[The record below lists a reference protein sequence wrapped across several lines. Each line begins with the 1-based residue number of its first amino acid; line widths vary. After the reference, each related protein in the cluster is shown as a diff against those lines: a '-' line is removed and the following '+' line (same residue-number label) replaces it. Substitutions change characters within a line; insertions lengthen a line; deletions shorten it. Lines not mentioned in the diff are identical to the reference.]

1 MAASRSGARPAS
13 VQCGA
18 VPAAPP
24 PPSGSSTETGPPRT
38 DAIEFNLA
46 QAFDVLTE
54 SLADRECVVWRDRR
68 LSYGQLQ
75 ERSKRLAS
83 YLHGQGLGV
92 RAERTALANWESG
105 QDMVAL
111 ALYNGNEYLEGMLG
125 CYASRTAPFN
135 VNYRYV
141 GEELRYLLD
150 DARPRAMILHSSLA
164 PTLAEVLP
172 TLDVPPDVLLQVEDE
187 SGHPLLPGAV
197 WYEEALAAAS
207 PSGPPVDPSPDDLYV
222 LYTGGTTGMPKGV
235 LWRQHDIF
243 MAAMGGRKVGTWER
257 VQSYEGLTERLD
269 ESVPLRLLVLPPLMH
284 GAAQWACFMLMAQ
297 GATLVFPDDT
307 RRVDPDDVWTTVER
321 ERANTMTIV
330 GDAILRPLVLQLDKK
345 RYDLSSFFAV
355 GNGGAPLTPA
365 VRAMAL
371 ERLPNLVISDSAGS
385 SETGAQMHV
394 TSVDGIEVGRFVPGP
409 GTVVVDED
417 LATVLAPGHE
427 GNGWLAQTGNVPLGY
442 LGDEAKTARTFPVIG
457 GVRYSI
463 PGDRARFL
471 ADGTVEL
478 LGRDSVT
485 VNSGGEKIFV
495 EEVERAIAGHR
506 AVADVVVTGRPSE
519 RWGSEVVAVVQLAE
533 GATGDGDS
541 IVEHA
546 SGFIARYK
554 LPKEVVFVERIERSP
569 SGKADYRWAAET
581 AVKAQGTASGGA

>member
-1 MAASRSGARPAS
+1 
-13 VQCGA
+13 
-18 VPAAPP
+18 
-24 PPSGSSTETGPPRT
+24 
-38 DAIEFNLA
+38 
-46 QAFDVLTE
+46 VLTE
-54 SLADRECVVWRDRR
+54 SLADRECVIWRDRR
-68 LSYGQLQ
+68 LTYGQLQ
-75 ERSKRLAS
+75 ERSRRLAS
-83 YLHGQGLGV
+83 YLHGQGLGLQT
-92 RAERTALANWESG
+92 ERSQLANWEAG

-141 GEELRYLLD
+141 GEELRYLLN

-172 TLDVPPDVLLQVEDE
+172 TLDSPPDVLLQVEDE

-207 PSGPPVDPSPDDLYV
+207 PEGAPIDPSPDDLYV

-257 VQSYEGLTERLD
+257 VQSYEGLTERLA
-269 ESVPLRLLVLPPLMH
+269 ESTPLRLLVLPPLMH

-297 GATLVFPDDT
+297 GATLVFPHDT
-307 RRVDPDDVWTTVER
+307 RRVDPDDVWSTVER
-321 ERANTMTIV
+321 EKANTMTIV

-345 RYDLSSFFAV
+345 SYDLSSFFAV

-394 TSVDGIEVGRFVPGP
+394 TSVDGIDVGKFVPGP
-409 GTVVVDED
+409 GTEVVDED
-417 LATVLAPGHE
+417 LGRVLAPGHE
-427 GNGWLAQTGNVPLGY
+427 GIGWLAQTGNVPLGY
-442 LGDEAKTARTFPVIG
+442 LGDEDKTTRTFPVIG

-463 PGDRARFL
+463 PGDRARYL
-471 ADGTVEL
+471 ADGTIEL

-495 EEVERAIAGHR
+495 EEVERAIAGHPS
-506 AVADVVVTGRPSE
+506 VADVVVTGRPSE

-533 GATGDGDS
+533 GASADGDS
-541 IVEHA
+541 IVAHA

-554 LPKEVVFVERIERSP
+554 LPKEVVFVERIQRSP

-581 AVKAQGTASGGA
+581 AVAAQGTPARDR